1 MNLLDIILDTSSGA
15 NSGLFRLADAL
26 VGNPGA
32 GLANTFGANIPQDP
46 IRRTMGEWG
55 LGNAPQGGSTAYS
68 LAEGAGNM
76 AGQMIPGV
84 GDVGGFA
91 QDIEE
96 LQQNPTLAGALL
108 ASAGLL
114 PLVPSGLHHL
124 RNMAPKKSAD
134 TTRNVNLYA
143 EMVRR
148 GDVDVPFER
157 DYPVDSRPAHTPD
170 GRLLV
175 DMYEDPIHPEAMII
189 GRQEIDGP
197 NVPMDSMKAVE
208 AYYPFVDYSFGQK
221 TMDELG
227 ARGQLHLRDGDPRL
241 IEVASDMPVSQK
253 EATFAHELGHATH
266 YLNQSH
272 LAGMSRFGDNPGNVP
287 FNAQDLAEA
296 TGSLNRQIYSFN
308 HGEDLDRLYDFTQN
322 NNYGLSIMT
331 PERRGYA
338 PEAAQ
343 DEKIAEAYRMYMQTP
358 GLMKEMFP
366 ELAETLSAAVKR
378 TPHLAKRIHFNQLV
392 PGAIGTGALAN
403 VLLPEDENRGEAF

>member
-1 MNLLDIILDTSSGA
+1 MESVSGA

-26 VGNPGA
+26 IGNPGA
-32 GLANTFGANIPQDP
+32 GLANTFGGNVGRDP
-46 IRRTMGEWG
+46 IRRTMSEWG
-55 LGNAPQGGSTAYS
+55 FGNAPQGGSVAYDIAS
-68 LAEGAGNM
+68 GAGNM
-76 AGQMIPGV
+76 AGQMIPGI

-96 LQQNPTLAGALL
+96 LQKNPTLAGALL

-114 PLVPSGLHHL
+114 PLVPSGLHRL
-124 RNMAPKKSAD
+124 RNMLTQAPTD
-134 TTRNVNLYA
+134 TTRNVNLYS
-143 EMVRR
+143 EMVQR

-157 DYPVDSRPAHTPD
+157 DYGAGNRPKHTPE

-175 DMYEDPIHPEAMII
+175 DMYEDPIHPDAMII

-227 ARGQLHLRDGDPRL
+227 SRGALHLRNADPRL
-241 IEVASDMPVSQK
+241 IEIAVDMPTSQK
-253 EATFAHELGHATH
+253 EATFAHELGHTTH
-266 YLNQSH
+266 YLNQAH

-287 FNAQDLAEA
+287 FNLQDLAEA
-296 TGSLNRQIYSFN
+296 TGSLNKQIGSFN
-308 HGEDLDRLYDFTQN
+308 HREDLDRLYDFTQN
-322 NNYGLSIMT
+322 NNYGLSTMT

-338 PEAAQ
+338 PESAQ

-378 TPHLAKRIHFNQLV
+378 TPHLARRVHFNEAIPGMIGGGAVL
-392 PGAIGTGALAN
+392 GAIMN
-403 VLLPEDENRGEAF
+403 DDENQGDAF